1 MCFIGKIIIFVD
13 NIIEMP
19 QTKHY
24 IYIFLMLFSI
34 SVSSQKSI
42 DEDPELIQNS
52 INNRISQSQ
61 TALENYNYFEA
72 QNNLDEALVFAE
84 KLDNKKSEGIIY
96 GLKGKLQLI
105 TEDEDKAITSLNKAI
120 EIQRITKDDG
130 NLANSYKTLAEVFV
144 RKKDYSQAADYFKSA
159 KTLFQQEGLDKG
171 LAETLLAEGK
181 TYIQIKNYRKARSII
196 EQSIAEAKKI
206 GYLKIQSDA
215 LLTQGKVYNNLG
227 DYDKA
232 LTIANEGLRIAKQN
246 NYTSILNEGYLVVSD
261 INKSLGKINQSL
273 ESAELSREYLEL
285 HIKLSDSLRN
295 LKMIHSSKD
304 QETQHLLRE
313 MDAKNK
319 EVVEQLEHFEDDK
332 NLNTLTSILS
342 VALITILS
350 LLTLSLYKNNNI
362 RLKTNTMLHKKNGE
376 LIIAKEKAELA
387 SKTKANFLSTVTHEL
402 RTPLYAVT
410 GLSNMLL
417 EENPRPEQVQ
427 HLKSLKFSG
436 DYLLT
441 FINDILQI
449 NKIEANKVDIEP
461 ESFNLKKKINN
472 IVLALNNSANDN
484 NVKLHFEYDNN
495 LSENFIADQLKI
507 SQILIN
513 LIGNSI
519 KFAKDGDIW
528 IRVYKIEQKGNIYTL
543 RFEVEDNGIGISQ
556 EKQDNMFESFSQG
569 SIQINRKYG
578 GTGLGLSIVKGLID
592 ILKGK
597 IYVKSELEKG
607 TTFYFEI
614 PLEYT
619 SVEEAKEK
627 KVNYFSGNKEELDLS
642 DVRILVVEDNKIN
655 QMITKKILTKMNL
668 KCDIIDNGEDA
679 VEMIKN
685 NNYNIILMDIHM
697 PGISGMEA
705 TKRVRSF
712 DKELTIFAL
721 TAVTIED
728 KMHEFDEAGFTDIIP
743 KPFKQEEF
751 EKKLYNALA
760 GKANKSA

>member
-1 MCFIGKIIIFVD
+1 
-13 NIIEMP
+13 MP

-24 IYIFLMLFSI
+24 ISI
-34 SVSSQKSI
+34 LILLLSLSLSAQKSI
-42 DEDPELIQNS
+42 EDDPEITQNS
-52 INNRISQSQ
+52 INYRIAQSQSE
-61 TALENYNYFEA
+61 LENYNYYNA
-72 QNNLDEALVFAE
+72 QKNLDEALELA
-84 KLDNKKSEGIIY
+84 KKIDNKKSIGVIY
-96 GLKGKLQLI
+96 ALKGRIQLLI
-105 TEDEDKAITSLNKAI
+105 EQEDKAIKSLNKAI
-120 EIQRITKDDG
+120 EVQRIINDNI
-130 NLANSYKTLAEVFV
+130 NLGSSYKTFGDVYLVKE
-144 RKKDYSQAADYFKSA
+144 DYYSALDSYRAAKS
-159 KTLFQQEGLDKG
+159 KFEEEELNRELS
-171 LAETLLAEGK
+171 ETLLFEGK
-181 TYIQIKNYRKARSII
+181 TYIELRNYNKARDVI
-196 EQSIAEAKKI
+196 EQSLAIAKK
-206 GYLKIQSDA
+206 YDYYKIQSEA
-215 LLTQGKVYNNLG
+215 LISHALVYNKLG
-227 DYDKA
+227 NNEKA
-232 LTIANEGLRIAKQN
+232 IEVGQEGLEIAKSRKFN
-246 NYTSILNEGYLVVSD
+246 NILVQGYLTLSNLYNNIGSFKISRD
-261 INKSLGKINQSL
+261 YLKS
-273 ESAELSREYLEL
+273 YL
-285 HIKLSDSLRN
+285 KLSDSIRTITRIN
-295 LKMIHSSKD
+295 SSQD
-304 QETQHLLRE
+304 QETQYLLNE
-313 MDAKNK
+313 ANQKNT
-319 EVVEQLEHFEDDK
+319 EIVEKLEQAEDDK
-332 NLNTLTSILS
+332 NLGTLISILS

-362 RLKTNTMLHKKNGE
+362 RLKTNNMLHKKNGE

-461 ESFNLKKKINN
+461 EPFNLMKKINN
-472 IVLALNNSANDN
+472 IVLALNNSAQDN
-484 NVKLHFEYDNN
+484 NVKIHFEYDKD
-495 LSENFIADQLKI
+495 LPENFIADQLKI

-513 LIGNSI
+513 LVGNSI
-519 KFAKDGDIW
+519 KFTKDGDIW
-528 IRVYKIEQKGNIYTL
+528 IRVYKIEEIGKMHTL

-556 EKQDNMFESFSQG
+556 EKQDHMFESFSQG

-597 IYVKSELEKG
+597 IYVKSKLEEG

-614 PLEYT
+614 PLEHT
-619 SVEEAKEK
+619 TVEEAKEK
-627 KVNYFSGNKEELDLS
+627 KVNYFDGNVDGLDLKS
-642 DVRILVVEDNKIN
+642 VKILVVEDNKIN
-655 QMITKKILTKMNL
+655 QMITKKILTKMDL

-679 VEMIKN
+679 VDMIKAN
-685 NNYNIILMDIHM
+685 DYNIILMDIHM
-697 PGISGMEA
+697 PGISGIEA
-705 TKRVRSF
+705 TKIVRSF

-728 KMHEFDEAGFTDIIP
+728 KMHEFEEAGFTDIIP

-760 GKANKSA
+760 LKKGNSTNA